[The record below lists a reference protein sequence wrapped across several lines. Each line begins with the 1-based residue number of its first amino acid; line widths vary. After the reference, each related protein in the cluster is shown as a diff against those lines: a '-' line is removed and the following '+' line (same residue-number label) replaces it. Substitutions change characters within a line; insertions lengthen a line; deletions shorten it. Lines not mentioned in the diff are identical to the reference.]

1 MITLIKDESHKGYYK
16 DEDDNLYVFRFGGR
30 PIKVDSYRDDLPN
43 EKIKAEEIVINEN
56 DVITHS
62 KEKDDMDFDK
72 LRKLE
77 IINETN
83 PMFDDYHTGIR
94 KVDDIKTW
102 EEVLKLD
109 DESEGQFAWG
119 DYSREDAEK
128 ALENNTIKIY
138 SSNPIENGVFV
149 STSYIQAEEYAGGK
163 GNQVYSKEVSL
174 NDVAWINGDEGQ
186 FAKYNSK
193 LDNKY
198 TNYDNT
204 SRDGNEQT
212 EYYDKIGKEK
222 FNEPSNMYLDRY
234 IKYGQQKIDDSDV
247 KLISSNI
254 KELSTPAKED
264 FIVYHGKD
272 NNDININDKTILSTS
287 LNKQV
292 SKSYAKLK
300 NENVMEIR
308 INKDAPIISTYNA
321 KDLSDEEHHH
331 FKNQSEI
338 VLLPAQGNLIEIA
351 PGVYE
356 FKKNEQ

>member
-43 EKIKAEEIVINEN
+43 EKITSEKIIINEN
-56 DVITHS
+56 DI
-62 KEKDDMDFDK
+62 EFDK
-72 LRKLE
+72 L
-77 IINETN
+77 N
-83 PMFDDYHTGIR
+83 
-94 KVDDIKTW
+94 
-102 EEVLKLD
+102 
-109 DESEGQFAWG
+109 DESE
-119 DYSREDAEK
+119 EH
-128 ALENNTIKIY
+128 
-138 SSNPIENGVFV
+138 
-149 STSYIQAEEYAGGK
+149 
-163 GNQVYSKEVSL
+163 
-174 NDVAWINGDEGQ
+174 
-186 FAKYNSK
+186 NSK

-204 SRDGNEQT
+204 SRDGNEQR

-222 FNEPSNMYLDRY
+222 FDTPSNMYLDKY
-234 IKYGQQKIDDSDV
+234 IKYGQQKIDDSDI
-247 KLISSNI
+247 KLLSSNM
-254 KELSTPAKED
+254 KELATPAKED
-264 FIVYHGKD
+264 FIVYHGKAANDTID
-272 NNDININDKTILSTS
+272 NRSILSTT

-292 SKSYAKLK
+292 AKSYAKFDD
-300 NENVMEIR
+300 NNVVEIR

-338 VLLPAQGNLIEIA
+338 VLLPTLGNLIEIA